1 MDKNIKDLSAYISNN
16 LDENYRAVTNR
27 VTAEGLR
34 FLGKAHWS

>member
-1 MDKNIKDLSAYISNN
+1 MDKNIKNLPAYISKN
-16 LDENYRAVTNR
+16 LDEHSRAVTNR